1 MAAVETQETFNCTV
15 EQFYNL
21 LLDYE
26 SYGDFLDDVDSCEI
40 VEEDDDYKIVEY
52 RVTVVKSFSYRL
64 RMEENGE
71 DMISWTLES
80 GDLFKVSNGSWE
92 LEEKDGKTLATYTI
106 DAKFKV
112 FVPGP
117 IAKMAV
123 NINLPNMMKSYH
135 KRVDELYNT

>member
-1 MAAVETQETFNCTV
+1 MATVETEEVFDCTV

-21 LLDYE
+21 LIDYE
-26 SYGDFLDDVDSCEI
+26 SYGEFLDDVDSCEVI
-40 VEEDDDYKIVEY
+40 EEDDDYKIVEY
-52 RVTVVKSFSYRL
+52 RVSVVKSFSYRL

-92 LEEKDGKTLATYTI
+92 LEEQDGKTLAKYSI
-106 DAKFKV
+106 EAKFKV

-123 NINLPNMMKSYH
+123 NVNLPNMMKSYH
-135 KRVDELYNT
+135 KRVAELYS